1 MAAPDNGKNK
11 MFKIL
16 LLVDYSSEF
25 SRRLL
30 RGLVQYSKD
39 NGPWLFYRL
48 PSYLKTMNGKEGI
61 VEWAKEWQADAI
73 IAQWDHEGTNLL
85 KQLNIPVILQNY
97 KRRSSFYSNLTGDYV
112 GTGKMAAEFFI
123 KKRFTNFAFYGNK
136 DVVWSKERADG
147 FRQEVERIRGNYYYF
162 ESEKLEGSQ
171 WGKSHIE
178 LDDWLAKL
186 PKPIALFACDD
197 EFALRVSE
205 ICKMNSIKIPEEIS
219 LLGVDNDE
227 LICNLSDPPI
237 SSIALDVEAGG
248 YNAGR
253 LIHRLIL
260 KERNEPF
267 NIVINPTH
275 FELRQSTE
283 KFNISNPYILEVVE
297 FIENN
302 FTNEVSIDSLT
313 HLVPLSRRNLEVK
326 FKNEMGTSI
335 YQFILNC
342 RVDLLA
348 NMLIATDRSLYDLA
362 LEVGFNDC
370 KNISRIFKKFK
381 NHSPIEYRQKYQK
394 NN

>member
-1 MAAPDNGKNK
+1 M
-11 MFKIL
+11 
-16 LLVDYSSEF
+16 
-25 SRRLL
+25 
-30 RGLVQYSKD
+30 
-39 NGPWLFYRL
+39 
-48 PSYLKTMNGKEGI
+48 
-61 VEWAKEWQADAI
+61 
-73 IAQWDHEGTNLL
+73 
-85 KQLNIPVILQNY
+85 
-97 KRRSSFYSNLTGDYV
+97 
-112 GTGKMAAEFFI
+112 
-123 KKRFTNFAFYGNK
+123 
-136 DVVWSKERADG
+136 
-147 FRQEVERIRGNYYYF
+147 
-162 ESEKLEGSQ
+162 
-171 WGKSHIE
+171 
-178 LDDWLAKL
+178 
-186 PKPIALFACDD
+186 
-197 EFALRVSE
+197 
-205 ICKMNSIKIPEEIS
+205 
-219 LLGVDNDE
+219 GVDNDE

-237 SSIALDVEAGG
+237 SSIALDIESGG

-283 KFNISNPYILEVVE
+283 KFDISNPYILEVVE

-302 FTNEVSIDSLT
+302 FTNAISIDSLT

-348 NMLIATDRSLYDLA
+348 DMLIGTDRALYDLA

-394 NN
+394 SN